1 MKDLTMKN
9 NCLDIGTIQAFLDGE
24 LDGVL
29 MENAADHLADCDDCA
44 ISLANSEEESAIA
57 FTALD
62 AELNTLVPTQRLWAK
77 INSEIEREK
86 KPFWQTAFAFFKNP
100 TITAFASMLIV
111 FGLFM
116 AYLNSQAGEKD
127 TQIAGMTESKTVITK
142 PILVSKSSDPIET
155 PSENNSPI
163 NIDQPTQKSRSD
175 FRVIKAVVTENQPIQ
190 KYRKTPDKEIP
201 QPMSYQYLPGEESYI
216 KTIATLENNVNSRK
230 DEVLKPSDR
239 FTYEQNLAIVNDSIT
254 KMRKEVKKNPRNGAA
269 KQILMASYQNKVD
282 LLNSVTE
289 SNELMALR

>member
-1 MKDLTMKN
+1 MKN

-29 MENAADHLADCDDCA
+29 MENAADHLAVCDDCA

-86 KPFWQTAFAFFKNP
+86 KPFWHTVFAFFKNP
-100 TITAFASMLIV
+100 AIGAFASLLIV

-116 AYLNSQAGEKD
+116 AYLNSQAGEKN
-127 TQIAGMTESKTVITK
+127 TAIAGMTEGKTVITK
-142 PILVSKSSDPIET
+142 PILVSNPINSDEDSGEI
-155 PSENNSPI
+155 NSPI
-163 NIDQPTQKSRSD
+163 TVVKPTQKSKSD
-175 FRVIKAVVTENQPIQ
+175 FRVIKAVITENQPIE
-190 KYRKTPDKEIP
+190 KGRKTPDKEIP
-201 QPMSYQYLPGEESYI
+201 QPTNYQYLPGEESYI

-230 DEVLKPSDR
+230 DEVLKPSER
-239 FTYEQNLAIVNDSIT
+239 FTFEQNLAIVNDSIT